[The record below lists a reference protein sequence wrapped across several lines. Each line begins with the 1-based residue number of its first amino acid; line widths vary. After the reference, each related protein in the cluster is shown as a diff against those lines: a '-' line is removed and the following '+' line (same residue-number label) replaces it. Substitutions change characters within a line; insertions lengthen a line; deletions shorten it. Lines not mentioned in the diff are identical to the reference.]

1 CARENY
7 YSGSYYYP
15 YYYALDSW

>member
-1 CARENY
+1 CSRY
-7 YSGSYYYP
+7 CSGIYCQ